1 MKSSEIVQWIGII
14 ILIIAAAF
22 SLWRLSI
29 ADERNI
35 ELSGQINILLNQ
47 TPLSKPMMEFQF
59 TSWGETLDNDKE
71 YTLTGFIWNY
81 GEIEANNVE
90 VTCAIFNKDKKIID
104 KKVENLGSVASN
116 SWTYK
121 AITMPKKSETN
132 IPSVS
137 AICYYTNSS
146 NGYALEKNIKEYKE
160 FLEKVK

>member
-1 MKSSEIVQWIGII
+1 MNILQTIGIMV
-14 ILIIAAAF
+14 LF
-22 SLWRLSI
+22 GLTFLSVYYGMNM
-29 ADERNI
+29 DKENI
-35 ELSGQINILLNQ
+35 GLSGQINILLNQ

-146 NGYALEKNIKEYKE
+146 NGYALVHCCIKWT
-160 FLEKVK
+160 L